1 MSEDLA
7 TRRRRR
13 SLYTLLIVIATV
25 LAAGQIATVSSRE
38 GDTAF
43 LSANDRSRWCTIAAL
58 VEDGTYAIDRL
69 IEIRDERGR
78 RPWYTIDLVRHRGPD
93 GELHY
98 YSSKPPLLPTMVA
111 GVYAIVHGVTGMTL
125 TAQPIYATRVVL
137 ALVNLPLLWLF
148 LYATAR
154 VVELVG
160 GERPGAG
167 DWTRRYLVAVACFGT
182 LLLPFAWSLS
192 NHLPAATSSAVAMW
206 IFLAADARRR
216 GGPAPRRVPGW
227 WWIAMGVA
235 AAFAAANELPAL
247 SMLVFWGGLVVL
259 VDWRGALPF
268 AFGAGLVA
276 AGFFGTNWLAHESL
290 RPPYAHRGVGPTVTT
305 VQVDDGVVPSDDAR
319 EVNDRFAA
327 SVHEALRGAGAIDAG
342 EPITVTT
349 SSVPGR
355 WMARTRDDRLFA
367 VLVEPVPVEPVP
379 VEPVPD
385 EPVPVEP
392 AESAGERPDTLPD
405 RASDKSTGDA
415 DRDRADRADRDRG
428 ADGRVTVTLA
438 EWDDWYEYPRS
449 YWRGGVRHGVDRGE
463 PSRAI
468 YLFQMTFGHHG
479 LFSLTPLWLLV
490 PWGWWL
496 GFRRYPRGL
505 RGVTAAT
512 ALATC
517 VCGVFYL
524 ARPEIDRNYG
534 GVSICFR
541 WLIWMVP
548 FWIFAVAPAVQRL
561 ATSRAGRVVAVG
573 LFAWGLFSVA
583 ASLDSPWQHPWIYR
597 FWTFLGW
604 ITE

>member
-1 MSEDLA
+1 MSEDVV
-7 TRRRRR
+7 TRRHRR
-13 SLYTLLIVIATV
+13 SVYSLLIVIATV

-111 GVYAIVHGVTGMTL
+111 GVYRIVHGVTGMTL
-125 TAQPIYATRVVL
+125 TAEPIYATRIVL

-154 VVELVG
+154 SLEVVG
-160 GERPGAG
+160 GERAGAG

-192 NHLPAATSSAVAMW
+192 NHLPAATASAVAMW
-206 IFLAADARRR
+206 IFVAADARRR
-216 GGPAPRRVPGW
+216 GIPGPNRVPVW

-235 AAFAAANELPAL
+235 AALAAANELPAL

-259 VDWRGALPF
+259 ADWRGALPY

-305 VQVDDGVVPSDDAR
+305 VQIADGVVPAGDAR
-319 EVNDRFAA
+319 DVPDRFAA
-327 SVHEALRGAGAIDAG
+327 SVHEALRGAGAIEAG
-342 EPITVTT
+342 EPIRVTT

-355 WMARTRDDRLFA
+355 WMAATGNDRLFA
-367 VLVEPVPVEPVP
+367 VLVAPAPVEPVPVEPVP
-379 VEPVPD
+379 VEP
-385 EPVPVEP
+385 
-392 AESAGERPDTLPD
+392 AESPGKRPDASRD
-405 RASDKSTGDA
+405 RESDASTGDA
-415 DRDRADRADRDRG
+415 DRDADRDRD
-428 ADGRVTVTLA
+428 ARGRVTVTVA

-449 YWRGGVRHGVDRGE
+449 YWRGGVRRGVDRGE
-463 PSRAI
+463 PSRAV

-496 GFRRYPRGL
+496 GLCRYPWGL
-505 RGVTAAT
+505 RGVIAAT

-517 VCGVFYL
+517 VCAAFYL

-561 ATSRAGRVVAVG
+561 AASRSGRVVAYG
-573 LFAWGLFSVA
+573 LFGWGVFSVA
-583 ASLDSPWQHPWIYR
+583 ASLHSPWQHPWIYR

>member
-1 MSEDLA
+1 MSEGLA
-7 TRRRRR
+7 ARRERR
-13 SLYTLLIVIATV
+13 SIYTLLIVIATV
-25 LAAGQIATVSSRE
+25 LAAGRIATVTSRE

-69 IEIRDERGR
+69 IEIRDDRGR
-78 RPWYTIDLVRHRGPD
+78 RPWYTIDLVRHRGAD

-111 GVYAIVHGVTGMTL
+111 GVYAIVHGMTGMTL
-125 TAQPIYATRVVL
+125 TAEPIYATRIVL
-137 ALVNLPLLWLF
+137 AVVNLPLLWLF

-154 VVELVG
+154 AVELVG
-160 GERPGAG
+160 GGRRGAG

-192 NHLPAATSSAVAMW
+192 NHLPAATGSAVALW
-206 IFLAADARRR
+206 VFLAADARRR
-216 GGPAPRRVPGW
+216 GGPGPNRVPGW

-247 SMLVFWGGLVVL
+247 SMLVFWGGLVVW

-268 AFGAGLVA
+268 ALGAAVVA
-276 AGFFGTNWLAHESL
+276 AGFFGSNWVAHQSL
-290 RPPYAHRGVGPTVTT
+290 RPPYAHRGVGPAVTT
-305 VQVDDGVVPSDDAR
+305 VRVDDRTVPADDAR
-319 EVNDRFAA
+319 AVPDRFVS
-327 SVHEALRGAGAIDAG
+327 SVGDALREAGAIGSD
-342 EPITVTT
+342 EPITVTA

-355 WMARTRDDRLFA
+355 WMVATADERLFA
-367 VLVEPVPVEPVP
+367 ALIDP
-379 VEPVPD
+379 
-385 EPVPVEP
+385 
-392 AESAGERPDTLPD
+392 
-405 RASDKSTGDA
+405 STD
-415 DRDRADRADRDRG
+415 
-428 ADGRVTVTLA
+428 DGVTDDGVTDDGVTFTLA

-449 YWRGGVRHGVDRGE
+449 YWRGGVRRGVDRGE

-496 GFRRYPRGL
+496 GFRRYPWGL

-512 ALATC
+512 AVATC
-517 VCGVFYL
+517 VCVAFYV

-561 ATSRAGRVVAVG
+561 ATSRAGRVVA
-573 LFAWGLFSVA
+573 WGLLGWGVFSVA
-583 ASLDSPWQHPWIYR
+583 ASLESPWQHPWIYR